1 MLHLKLVQNNQT
13 YTREEA
19 RKIIGLSQESFST
32 YFASYG
38 PMQAD
43 LINVGKKRVAYPG
56 DVLNRRIQQLVSS
69 RIAIC
74 DDLQKPL
81 TQTNNIDSQIK
92 SPHKNNSCKY
102 TLTNFVT
109 YGINANTFDV
119 KKPKY
124 TRIIDQ
130 LPNESVIFDPKV
142 TYNKYVFDNA
152 SYITHDWQ
160 LIDDAELVR
169 QVFSQAGSLVGYD
182 VTQLFINNKTKQLIA
197 FSKPYLAQ
205 EISNYCDYAGKLA
218 VRDELPKNNLRI
230 TNMLLNSMLSNKVK
244 KPLFTVVP
252 PTQVPN
258 CIFDQAR
265 TFSLHNQLQ
274 AYGHLLPRLFSTY
287 YINATIK
294 YLSSKNFDLINKAD
308 ALSLSQH
315 HLYDNMIAMC
325 DYAKNTSA
333 DFNRPHFYQDTLD
346 VDYNALKQ
354 AEILNRA
361 LYKWNAMWQQRSLID
376 DAYNNAKKQL
386 HHLDDPVSNDV
397 FLTICTLKDIENI
410 TKSDTFNQNALLDDL
425 PDLNTQP
432 DILPDVLMGD
442 LRKKANKLLKDDTF
456 LNKFLKKLNSVL
468 DKYKIK
474 GELTAKQ
481 KEKIRKLL
489 LSMQLVENTN
499 FNYLA
504 EEALIFQ
511 SLMTIINN
519 NIEQNNNLKVQYQK
533 QIPDIVETFINDLN
547 HTLDGLNLFKLIPY
561 MDD

>member
-19 RKIIGLSQESFST
+19 RKIMGLSQESFST

-109 YGINANTFDV
+109 YGINENTFDV

-130 LPNESVIFDPKV
+130 LPNESVIFDPSV

-152 SYITHDWQ
+152 SYITDDWQ

-182 VTQLFINNKTKQLIA
+182 VTQLFINNKTNQLIA

-230 TNMLLNSMLSNKVK
+230 TNMLNSMLGNKVK

-274 AYGHLLPRLFSTY
+274 AYGHLLPRLFNTY

-308 ALSLSQH
+308 ALALSQH

-333 DFNRPHFYQDTLD
+333 DFNRPHFYQGTLD

-410 TKSDTFNQNALLDDL
+410 KKSDTFNQNALLDDL
-425 PDLNTQP
+425 PDLSTQP

-468 DKYKIK
+468 AKYEIK

-481 KEKIRKLL
+481 KEKMRKLL

-511 SLMTIINN
+511 SLMTIVNN

-533 QIPDIVETFINDLN
+533 QLPDIVETFINDLN

-561 MDD
+561 MDE

>member
-1 MLHLKLVQNNQT
+1 MLHLKLVQNNRT

-19 RKIIGLSQESFST
+19 RKIMGLSQESFST

-92 SPHKNNSCKY
+92 SPHKDNSCKY

-109 YGINANTFDV
+109 YGINENTFDV

-124 TRIIDQ
+124 TKIIDQ
-130 LPNESVIFDPKV
+130 LPNESVIFDPSV

-152 SYITHDWQ
+152 SYITDDWQ
-160 LIDDAELVR
+160 LIDDAKLVR

-205 EISNYCDYAGKLA
+205 EISNYCDYAGTLA
-218 VRDELPKNNLRI
+218 VRDELPKNNLKI
-230 TNMLLNSMLSNKVK
+230 TNMLNSMLGNKVK

-258 CIFDQAR
+258 CLFDQAR

-294 YLSSKNFDLINKAD
+294 YLSSKNFDLINIAD
-308 ALSLSQH
+308 AISLSQH

-333 DFNRPHFYQDTLD
+333 DFNRPHFYQGTLD

-386 HHLDDPVSNDV
+386 HHLDDTVSNDV
-397 FLTICTLKDIENI
+397 FSTICTLKDIENI
-410 TKSDTFNQNALLDDL
+410 KKSDTFNQNALLDDL
-425 PDLNTQP
+425 PDLSTQP
-432 DILPDVLMGD
+432 DILPDMLMGD
-442 LRKKANKLLKDDTF
+442 LRKKANKLLKSDTF

-468 DKYKIK
+468 AKYKIK

-481 KEKIRKLL
+481 KEKMRKLL

-547 HTLDGLNLFKLIPY
+547 HTLEDSICLN
-561 MDD
+561 

>member
-19 RKIIGLSQESFST
+19 RKIMGLSQESFST

-69 RIAIC
+69 RIATC
-74 DDLQKPL
+74 DDLQKSLP
-81 TQTNNIDSQIK
+81 QTNNIDSQIK
-92 SPHKNNSCKY
+92 SLNKDDNCKY

-109 YGINANTFDV
+109 YGINENTFDV

-124 TRIIDQ
+124 TKIIDQ
-130 LPNESVIFDPKV
+130 LPNESVIFDPSV

-152 SYITHDWQ
+152 SYITDDWQ
-160 LIDDAELVR
+160 LIDDAKLVR

-205 EISNYCDYAGKLA
+205 EISNYCDYAGTLA
-218 VRDELPKNNLRI
+218 VRDELPKNNLKI
-230 TNMLLNSMLSNKVK
+230 TNMLNSMLGNKVK

-258 CIFDQAR
+258 CLFDQAR

-294 YLSSKNFDLINKAD
+294 YLSSKNFDLINIAD
-308 ALSLSQH
+308 AISLSQH

-333 DFNRPHFYQDTLD
+333 DFNRPHFYQGTLD

-397 FLTICTLKDIENI
+397 FSTICTLKDIENI
-410 TKSDTFNQNALLDDL
+410 KKSDTFNQNALLDDL
-425 PDLNTQP
+425 PDLSTQP
-432 DILPDVLMGD
+432 DILPDMLMGD
-442 LRKKANKLLKDDTF
+442 LRKKANKLLKSDTF

-468 DKYKIK
+468 AKYKIK

-481 KEKIRKLL
+481 KEKMRKLL

-547 HTLDGLNLFKLIPY
+547 HTLEDSICLN
-561 MDD
+561 